1 MLGGKMQLY
10 LRIIQDA
17 TTGKG
22 VIEILEQRTITCR
35 ARIGLITYDN
45 EEQKKFFV
53 EALLEGGKYGS
64 VIPLSK

>member
-1 MLGGKMQLY
+1 MQLY

-17 TTGKG
+17 ATGRG